1 MHQSSSKPRVGE
13 SGRIKGSKVDS
24 CKGSYEGTSQNAT
37 RFFCLGRL
45 PGLFKQLSRELM
57 ENEAELPEEIVE
69 NDASDPKGVCRLD
82 IGDSD
87 REGGRRF
94 VASSSLARSDAAR

>member
-45 PGLFKQLSRELM
+45 PGLFKQLSRELI
-57 ENEAELPEEIVE
+57 ESEAELPEEIVE
-69 NDASDPKGVCRLD
+69 NDASDPKGVCR
-82 IGDSD
+82 D
-87 REGGRRF
+87 REEGRRL
-94 VASSSLARSDAAR
+94 VASSSLARSDAAL